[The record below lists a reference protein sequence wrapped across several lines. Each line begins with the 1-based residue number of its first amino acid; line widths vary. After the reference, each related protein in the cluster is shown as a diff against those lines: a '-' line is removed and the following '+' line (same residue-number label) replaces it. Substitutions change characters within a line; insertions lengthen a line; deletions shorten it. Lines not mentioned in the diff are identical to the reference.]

1 MHFNGRQNISKV
13 DTSWIQTFSTIWES
27 KVNDIKTKVDLNKLV
42 AIFKICAIELS
53 SVLKGYCQKN
63 DGSLSRRIP
72 LYSQLSILQE
82 PILNAITK
90 FVWKAREVKSQNSTN
105 FLDMIS
111 DLSSVYLEHE
121 ILLTR
126 HDLSSVRE
134 NQFYRVINQ
143 VESLF
148 QNVFPESIEARLD
161 TFLKCES
168 LNNLVAEFI
177 CPVLRQILD
186 KSRRMQN
193 RGEHVTFATY
203 VKFILLYSRLFKLY
217 KQAKLDSDIV
227 LEQARFLHCPV
238 FSEQTTQF
246 EKRLE
251 TLFRICREDFAKQW
265 RKRNEIYIMNV
276 KSVTKIYENLRSLP
290 LSDRQEKVPTESIQH
305 NNSNQNIIWR

>member
-1 MHFNGRQNISKV
+1 VIEKFDRIPFLIIIGQGKKKPLVIFYFHF
-13 DTSWIQTFSTIWES
+13 FSR
-27 KVNDIKTKVDLNKLV
+27 
-42 AIFKICAIELS
+42 CAIELS

-148 QNVFPESIEARLD
+148 QNVFPG
-161 TFLKCES
+161 K
-168 LNNLVAEFI
+168 
-177 CPVLRQILD
+177 
-186 KSRRMQN
+186 K
-193 RGEHVTFATY
+193 
-203 VKFILLYSRLFKLY
+203 
-217 KQAKLDSDIV
+217 
-227 LEQARFLHCPV
+227 
-238 FSEQTTQF
+238 
-246 EKRLE
+246 
-251 TLFRICREDFAKQW
+251 
-265 RKRNEIYIMNV
+265 
-276 KSVTKIYENLRSLP
+276 
-290 LSDRQEKVPTESIQH
+290 
-305 NNSNQNIIWR
+305 